1 MRKLIRVVAVCT
13 CCEVTLLTKKPISTF
28 SNQSLILNALHKDKT
43 KICIWI
49 YRRKNLLFTIV
60 LPKFDTW
67 RRAESLYKRACATDA
82 CSYQPVRMRKWIRSR
97 TFCKAHQHTEKRET
111 DMLRLDR
118 GHSQARMDM
127 RSVAFSSGRFFSTSW
142 SYNLTKSRGKKIS
155 RKLNYLPC
163 IWRLYISNHV
173 S

>member
-1 MRKLIRVVAVCT
+1 MLCT
-13 CCEVTLLTKKPISTF
+13 
-28 SNQSLILNALHKDKT
+28 KT
-43 KICIWI
+43 RQK
-49 YRRKNLLFTIV
+49 YVYEYMEEKNLLFMIV
-60 LPKFDTW
+60 LPKFDT
-67 RRAESLYKRACATDA
+67 RCRAENLYRRACATGA

-118 GHSQARMDM
+118 GHLHAGMDM
-127 RSVAFSSGRFFSTSW
+127 RSVAFSSGRFFSTSG

-163 IWRLYISNHV
+163 I
-173 S
+173 